1 MLKIEPCAGRA
12 AVIFLAPPQIFDD
25 RRAADATMVCLIT
38 LLHFHPLNDF
48 DINSCLGAK

>member
-1 MLKIEPCAGRA
+1 VKRGPGAGRA

-38 LLHFHPLNDF
+38 LLHFHPLHDF
-48 DINSCLGAK
+48 AINGCLGAK